1 MIFFF
6 LQVFLS
12 SDPSCKVIT
21 TPDRK
26 TKKLGE
32 SSPLQGGLNAN
43 RKRPSMGSQLS
54 RSFDSGLDK
63 KDAQAKKK
71 LRVLDIEEVKSI
83 QLKQDQIIA
92 EEEEEERMRRKKERT
107 EAAEAKRQEREE
119 KKMKRK
125 EERDAKKKQKE
136 EMKQEK
142 EGKKKLHQNNISSHC
157 LRLTWI
163 LSNFNSKAAG

>member
-1 MIFFF
+1 M
-6 LQVFLS
+6 
-12 SDPSCKVIT
+12 
-21 TPDRK
+21 
-26 TKKLGE
+26 
-32 SSPLQGGLNAN
+32 QGGLNAN

-54 RSFDSGLDK
+54 RSVDSGLDK

-142 EGKKKLHQNNISSHC
+142 EGKEETSQNNISS
-157 LRLTWI
+157 RLSYINMTP
-163 LSNFNSKAAG
+163 F